1 MGITNFLLVH
11 DTHFD
16 GYVWSFFTKIIF
28 FFIFFHKNNFF
39 YHFILYVIS
48 WLILWWKWKTV
59 TFERVREETTPYLQ
73 TKNPMKTTRW
83 GVGVGII
90 NISLVTCMIL
100 VIYPVRIW
108 WFINANLR
116 DNRRVWSVRYETQS
130 KISLHS
136 APITFLSAGESDLIS
151 PLTCILIIY

>member
-1 MGITNFLLVH
+1 M
-11 DTHFD
+11 
-16 GYVWSFFTKIIF
+16 
-28 FFIFFHKNNFF
+28 
-39 YHFILYVIS
+39 
-48 WLILWWKWKTV
+48 

-130 KISLHS
+130 KIDLQSSVKGVRAIPLDQELFGFLHYVAS
-136 APITFLSAGESDLIS
+136 RL
-151 PLTCILIIY
+151 